1 MDILQE
7 LQNRILF
14 CDGGMGSLLQEAG
27 LKPGELPG
35 TWNITHPEELVKI
48 HRAYLEAGADIVTT
62 NTFGV
67 DRLKYN
73 DSTEFQLEPVI
84 RAAVANAKEAIR
96 QSGKQAWIGLDMGPT
111 GKLLKPMGDLAFED

>member
-73 DSTEFQLEPVI
+73 ESTEFQLESGHPVQQWQTRRKPSA
-84 RAAVANAKEAIR
+84 RAESR
-96 QSGKQAWIGLDMGPT
+96 PGSAWIWDRP
-111 GKLLKPMGDLAFED
+111 ESC

>member
-48 HRAYLEAGADIVTT
+48 HKSISGSRCRYCDHKHLRG
-62 NTFGV
+62 
-67 DRLKYN
+67 R
-73 DSTEFQLEPVI
+73 PVK
-84 RAAVANAKEAIR
+84 V
-96 QSGKQAWIGLDMGPT
+96 Q
-111 GKLLKPMGDLAFED
+111 

>member
-1 MDILQE
+1 MGIREDWNDKILV
-7 LQNRILF
+7 F
-14 CDGGMGSLLQEAG
+14 DGGMGSLLQEAG

-96 QSGKQAWIGLDMGPT
+96 QSGNLRY
-111 GKLLKPMGDLAFED
+111 DLYAGCQDQYDKYQ

>member
-1 MDILQE
+1 MDIVQE
-7 LQNRILF
+7 LQKRILF

-48 HRAYLEAGADIVTT
+48 HKAYLEAGADIVTT

-67 DRLKYN
+67 DRLKRERS
-73 DSTEFQLEPVI
+73 DPPEWK
-84 RAAVANAKEAIR
+84 A
-96 QSGKQAWIGLDMGPT
+96 GLDWSGYGTDRKAAKADGRP
-111 GKLLKPMGDLAFED
+111 GF